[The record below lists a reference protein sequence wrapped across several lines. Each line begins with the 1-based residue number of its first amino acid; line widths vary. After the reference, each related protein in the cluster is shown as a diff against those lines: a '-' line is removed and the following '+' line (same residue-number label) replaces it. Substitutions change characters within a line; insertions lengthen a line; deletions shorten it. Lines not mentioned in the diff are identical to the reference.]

1 MESDIIQIDNLG
13 NGFEQAVEE
22 TKRVAQFRGLDHK
35 NSLRLQLCTEEM
47 LSMAHTV
54 TGEMQ
59 ASFWLESE
67 GNCFALH
74 MTTNTVMDKMKRSLL
89 ISSATSRKN
98 EAANSF
104 LGKLRDAFE
113 NAMASE
119 EESTYFELPVELRAD
134 LAGRVVDDPDWDR
147 YERSVLFRL
156 ADNVKID
163 IRGGLVHMTVTKSFA

>member
-1 MESDIIQIDNLG
+1 MKSDIINIDNQGYGFQDALTQTEKSAVFRDLG
-13 NGFEQAVEE
+13 QKE
-22 TKRVAQFRGLDHK
+22 
-35 NSLRLQLCTEEM
+35 SLQLLLCTEEM
-47 LSMAHTV
+47 LSMAHSV

-67 GNCFALH
+67 ENIIELH

-113 NAMASE
+113 KAMVADAE
-119 EESTYFELPVELRAD
+119 TTYFELPPELQAD
-134 LAGRVVDDPDWDR
+134 LVGRVIDDPEWDR

-163 IRGGLVHMTVTKSFA
+163 IRGGLVHMTVVKAFS

>member
-104 LGKLRDAFE
+104 LGKLRDAF
-113 NAMASE
+113 
-119 EESTYFELPVELRAD
+119 
-134 LAGRVVDDPDWDR
+134 
-147 YERSVLFRL
+147 
-156 ADNVKID
+156 
-163 IRGGLVHMTVTKSFA
+163 

>member
-35 NSLRLQLCTEEM
+35 KSLRLQLCTEEM

-59 ASFWLESE
+59 ASFWVESA
-67 GNCFALH
+67 GKQFDMHLS
-74 MTTNTVMDKMKRSLL
+74 TKTVMDREKRENLL
-89 ISSATSRKN
+89 ASATSRKN
-98 EAANSF
+98 EAATTF

-113 NAMASE
+113 QAMLSDV
-119 EESTYFELPVELRAD
+119 TYSIPEDALDD
-134 LAGRVVDDPDWDR
+134 LANHPIEIPEWDE
-147 YERSVLFRL
+147 YEQSILRKV
-156 ADNVKID
+156 ADEVKIA
-163 IRGGLVHMTVTKSFA
+163 IRGDMVDMTITKKYE